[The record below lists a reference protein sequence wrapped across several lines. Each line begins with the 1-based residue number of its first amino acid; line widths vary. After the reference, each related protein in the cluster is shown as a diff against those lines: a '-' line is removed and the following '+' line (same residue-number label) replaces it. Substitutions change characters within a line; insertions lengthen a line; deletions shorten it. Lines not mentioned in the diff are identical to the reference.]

1 MEDANGNET
10 SYEYDGAGRQ
20 TKTTQAD
27 GSARTRTYDRYGR
40 LEKSVDYNGVTTTV
54 EYDDQDQVVQE
65 KTGQSIKTYT
75 YDTYGRRTES
85 SSEGST
91 IRYRYNKHGELA
103 EKTYEN
109 GQKICYGYDQFGR
122 KETVTVK
129 TGDRVLDRTT
139 YAYDTLDR
147 ITRVAAK
154 DGTATVYTYDEN
166 GNRQAAT
173 FANGVKETYEYD
185 ALNRLLVQ
193 KTVDS
198 TGALIAQY
206 QYTIGKTGERTKL
219 QEEGLSGKKETE
231 YEYDGAGR
239 LTGERIVS
247 AAGTGKET
255 ESRYTYK
262 YDNVGNRIQKKVS
275 TAGTT
280 VVTDDTYNSRNQ
292 LVKEETG
299 GQKTENQISLYT
311 YDANGN
317 LLKKSGAAEES
328 YKYDVYNR
336 LVSYQADQ
344 KGKKENYSYDAEG
357 VRRSKTASEG
367 EEEKEILFIS
377 DTSGELS
384 RTLAETDE
392 EGELLAS
399 YGWGDTLLS
408 QTREGKTST
417 YLYDGQGNV
426 RGLLDEKGNLT
437 DTYAYNAYGE
447 LTEKTGETENHFLYT
462 GEYYDGVS
470 GLYYLRARYMSPE
483 TGTFISMDTWQGDL
497 YEPVTLHKY
506 LYANANPVKYK
517 DPSGMFSLPECNIAS
532 AIGAE
537 LYQNQNV
544 ILGMSLLNGIGKS
557 VMTRL
562 CGGDAGDMT
571 EAFLEGMIEGAA
583 MGMLFC
589 AAAAVLAT
597 SMLTVMMAHTTASS
611 VVSIVLAIYSVSE
624 GDYLNALVYGAV
636 AVAGI
641 IGVCRWYK
649 VTYQVDYVGE
659 KGIARFAGGSGN
671 ASSKNIFPENP
682 DNLLPE
688 IIRDKVTKPN
698 GTISQMFYSSDHIRI
713 RAEQHPLLSGE
724 TYNPRHH
731 GIHYH
736 VEYRMNSSISWN
748 NKNNVIKIHPNGYT
762 LGSGTG
768 FLPGENFP

>member
-1 MEDANGNET
+1 MGN
-10 SYEYDGAGRQ
+10 SLLAVRDINHKYI
-20 TKTTQAD
+20 
-27 GSARTRTYDRYGR
+27 
-40 LEKSVDYNGVTTTV
+40 
-54 EYDDQDQVVQE
+54 VV
-65 KTGQSIKTYT
+65 
-75 YDTYGRRTES
+75 
-85 SSEGST
+85 
-91 IRYRYNKHGELA
+91 
-103 EKTYEN
+103 
-109 GQKICYGYDQFGR
+109 
-122 KETVTVK
+122 
-129 TGDRVLDRTT
+129 
-139 YAYDTLDR
+139 
-147 ITRVAAK
+147 
-154 DGTATVYTYDEN
+154 
-166 GNRQAAT
+166 
-173 FANGVKETYEYD
+173 
-185 ALNRLLVQ
+185 
-193 KTVDS
+193 
-198 TGALIAQY
+198 
-206 QYTIGKTGERTKL
+206 
-219 QEEGLSGKKETE
+219 
-231 YEYDGAGR
+231 
-239 LTGERIVS
+239 
-247 AAGTGKET
+247 
-255 ESRYTYK
+255 
-262 YDNVGNRIQKKVS
+262 
-275 TAGTT
+275 
-280 VVTDDTYNSRNQ
+280 
-292 LVKEETG
+292 
-299 GQKTENQISLYT
+299 
-311 YDANGN
+311 
-317 LLKKSGAAEES
+317 
-328 YKYDVYNR
+328 
-336 LVSYQADQ
+336 
-344 KGKKENYSYDAEG
+344 GKKENYSYDAEG

-367 EEEKEILFIS
+367 EEKKEILFIS

-399 YGWGDTLLS
+399 YGWGDTLIS

-544 ILGMSLLNGIGKS
+544 ILGMSLLNGIGKT
-557 VMTRL
+557 VMTGL

-597 SMLTVMMAHTTASS
+597 SMLTVMMAHTAASS

-641 IGVCRWYK
+641 IGVCRWWK

-671 ASSKNIFPENP
+671 NSVDGIVDIMKTGNKTTDGRNIITQLD
-682 DNLLPE
+682 DN
-688 IIRDKVTKPN
+688 T
-698 GTISQMFYSSDHIRI
+698 
-713 RAEQHPLLSGE
+713 
-724 TYNPRHH
+724 
-731 GIHYH
+731 
-736 VEYRMNSSISWN
+736 
-748 NKNNVIKIHPNGYT
+748 NVIFRMDVGEHAHSMERYGYSNSVNHVNIEIQVKSSSGKYKPKWNFHMILDD
-762 LGSGTG
+762 LGEVIDSFATG
-768 FLPGENFP
+768 IWTRQ

>member
-1 MEDANGNET
+1 MG
-10 SYEYDGAGRQ
+10 
-20 TKTTQAD
+20 
-27 GSARTRTYDRYGR
+27 
-40 LEKSVDYNGVTTTV
+40 EKIGV
-54 EYDDQDQVVQE
+54 
-65 KTGQSIKTYT
+65 
-75 YDTYGRRTES
+75 
-85 SSEGST
+85 
-91 IRYRYNKHGELA
+91 
-103 EKTYEN
+103 
-109 GQKICYGYDQFGR
+109 
-122 KETVTVK
+122 
-129 TGDRVLDRTT
+129 
-139 YAYDTLDR
+139 
-147 ITRVAAK
+147 
-154 DGTATVYTYDEN
+154 
-166 GNRQAAT
+166 
-173 FANGVKETYEYD
+173 FANGV
-185 ALNRLLVQ
+185 N
-193 KTVDS
+193 S

-219 QEEGLSGKKETE
+219 QEEGLSGKRETE

-317 LLKKSGAAEES
+317 LLKKSGATEES

-344 KGKKENYSYDAEG
+344 KGKKESYSYDAEG

-367 EEEKEILFIS
+367 EEKKEILFIS

-544 ILGMSLLNGIGKS
+544 ILGMSATQVNLYGIPQGFYLKGHSES
-557 VMTRL
+557 V
-562 CGGDAGDMT
+562 G
-571 EAFLEGMIEGAA
+571 
-583 MGMLFC
+583 
-589 AAAAVLAT
+589 
-597 SMLTVMMAHTTASS
+597 
-611 VVSIVLAIYSVSE
+611 
-624 GDYLNALVYGAV
+624 
-636 AVAGI
+636 
-641 IGVCRWYK
+641 
-649 VTYQVDYVGE
+649 
-659 KGIARFAGGSGN
+659 
-671 ASSKNIFPENP
+671 
-682 DNLLPE
+682 
-688 IIRDKVTKPN
+688 
-698 GTISQMFYSSDHIRI
+698 
-713 RAEQHPLLSGE
+713 
-724 TYNPRHH
+724 
-731 GIHYH
+731 
-736 VEYRMNSSISWN
+736 
-748 NKNNVIKIHPNGYT
+748 
-762 LGSGTG
+762 
-768 FLPGENFP
+768 